1 VPSSSLEPFIRLT
14 SEGVPLFESFIV
26 EDYLSYVSMEQASWS
41 DELIFLRNAPR
52 LRALSTIRFEGNIHL
67 ELPAA
72 P

>member
-1 VPSSSLEPFIRLT
+1 
-14 SEGVPLFESFIV
+14 
-26 EDYLSYVSMEQASWS
+26 MEQASWS